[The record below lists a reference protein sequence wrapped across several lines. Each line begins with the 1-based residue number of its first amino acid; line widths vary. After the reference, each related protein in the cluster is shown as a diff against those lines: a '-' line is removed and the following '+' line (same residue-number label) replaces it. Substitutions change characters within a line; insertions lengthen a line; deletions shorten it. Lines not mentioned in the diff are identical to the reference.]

1 MTTFMDVLCMPSV
14 QSLYSHSSS
23 SRSIGLLSFRC
34 EPVLVTCGPHT
45 RESEPEKKDRTV
57 QAQPS
62 AQYFEPERAASTLGE
77 TL

>member
-23 SRSIGLLSFRC
+23 SRSIGLLSFHC

-45 RESEPEKKDRTV
+45 RESEPEKQKIK
-57 QAQPS
+57 PS
-62 AQYFEPERAASTLGE
+62 RHRQDLEPERAASTLGE
-77 TL
+77 KR